1 MAANRKARHADP
13 DCESP
18 IDYVQIDGLVVLKII
33 KHCHEEGAGV
43 TDVAQGV
50 LLGLGVDN
58 RLEITNCFP
67 YPRHTDE
74 EDFDE
79 MEYQMEMMR
88 HLRHVNVDHLHV
100 GWYQSTHFGS
110 FYNKPLLE
118 SQFNY
123 QSSIEESVVL
133 IYDPMR
139 TTRGFLS
146 LRAYRLSNTA
156 MKLYKEGEFTLDML
170 KNLHVS
176 YSKMFE
182 EITVIIRNSHL
193 VNLLMC
199 EIADWMPSD
208 QESNQ
213 FLDMGT
219 ASVLEKSLQAMMEC
233 VDTVSQET
241 NKLTNHQRQ
250 VIKQQQAK
258 NQYLQKRRGNDI
270 YMGKFRRDSKFSKS
284 RDLWGSPGFY
294 WFRPPRTGGTYRKG
308 LVSGG
313 GKLMQYCIHFA
324 SSKFSVKGANKI
336 ESELKNDVVGLQKIS
351 LLQVQLK
358 DKYLRLEAAQ
368 EAVSGTLLLLEDNGE
383 EFETDFTDAESY
395 REKYFEYY
403 THIDKKLGE
412 TVISEVPDTPRKF
425 KLPKLE
431 LRKFGGDPKEFL
443 SFWSQ
448 FQKIRE
454 DGSILDEDKMQYLV
468 ASVEPK
474 SKVERLIL
482 SFPATAANYPKA
494 VDQLK
499 ERFGREDL
507 LVQIYIRDLL
517 TMVMKNAVSGR
528 ARMDLSR
535 LMSWRES

>member
-1 MAANRKARHADP
+1 MAAIRNARHDP
-13 DCESP
+13 DSESP

-43 TDVAQGV
+43 SDVAQGV

-139 TTRGFLS
+139 TSRGFLS

-182 EITVIIRNSHL
+182 EIEVIIRNSHL

-199 EIADWMPSD
+199 EIADWMPEN
-208 QESNQ
+208 ESNQ

-233 VDTVSQET
+233 VDTISQET

-258 NQYLQKRRGNDI
+258 NQYIQKRAAENSARAAKGEAVLPDDDI
-270 YMGKFRRDSKFSKS
+270 NKLFKAIPPPS
-284 RDLWGSPGFY
+284 RLDAL
-294 WFRPPRTGGTYRKG
+294 
-308 LVSGG
+308 LVSGQIDSYCKQISQFSTQNLA
-313 GKLMQYCIHFA
+313 KLFMTEA
-324 SSKFSVKGANKI
+324 
-336 ESELKNDVVGLQKIS
+336 LQK
-351 LLQVQLK
+351 K
-358 DKYLRLEAAQ
+358 
-368 EAVSGTLLLLEDNGE
+368 
-383 EFETDFTDAESY
+383 
-395 REKYFEYY
+395 
-403 THIDKKLGE
+403 
-412 TVISEVPDTPRKF
+412 
-425 KLPKLE
+425 
-431 LRKFGGDPKEFL
+431 
-443 SFWSQ
+443 
-448 FQKIRE
+448 
-454 DGSILDEDKMQYLV
+454 
-468 ASVEPK
+468 
-474 SKVERLIL
+474 
-482 SFPATAANYPKA
+482 
-494 VDQLK
+494 
-499 ERFGREDL
+499 
-507 LVQIYIRDLL
+507 
-517 TMVMKNAVSGR
+517 
-528 ARMDLSR
+528 
-535 LMSWRES
+535 